1 LGAQP
6 KANRHVALLR
16 GINVGGKHR
25 VPMATLRELF
35 VDAGASEVETYIQSG
50 NVVYTAPA
58 KLART
63 LPETVRAA
71 ISETFEFE
79 VPIVAR
85 NAAQLQE
92 VAAAHPFV
100 DRVSDE
106 KLLMV
111 AFLDRTPSAA
121 KLAALDPN
129 RSPGDHIEV
138 RGQHVYLAFPNG
150 SGRSKLDANWLDRS
164 LDAVGTWRNWRT
176 VQALLELV

>member
-1 LGAQP
+1 VA
-6 KANRHVALLR
+6 ASNRQVALLR

-35 VDAGASEVETYIQSG
+35 ESAGATEVETYIQSG

-63 LPETVRAA
+63 LPERVREA
-71 ISETFEFE
+71 INETFEFD
-79 VPIVAR
+79 VPIVSRSAAELGEAAR
-85 NAAQLQE
+85 
-92 VAAAHPFV
+92 AHPFV
-100 DRVSDE
+100 GRVADE

-111 AFLDRTPSAA
+111 AFLDRKPSAA

-129 RSPGDHIEV
+129 RSPGDLIEV

-176 VQALLELV
+176 VQALIEML

>member
-1 LGAQP
+1 VGA
-6 KANRHVALLR
+6 KAIANRHVALLR

-58 KLART
+58 KLARA

-71 ISETFEFE
+71 LGETFGFD
-79 VPIVAR
+79 VPIVPR
-85 NAAQLQE
+85 NAAQLRE
-92 VAAAHPFV
+92 VAEAHPFV

-111 AFLDRTPSAA
+111 AFLDRTPSQA

-129 RSPGDHIEV
+129 RSPGDLLEV

-164 LDAVGTWRNWRT
+164 LDAIGTWRNWRT
-176 VQALLELV
+176 VRAVLEMM

>member
-1 LGAQP
+1 LAAS
-6 KANRHVALLR
+6 ANRHVALLR

-35 VDAGASEVETYIQSG
+35 EAAGASEVETYIQSG
-50 NVVYTAPA
+50 NVVYTASA

-63 LPETVRAA
+63 LPEQVRAA
-71 ISETFEFE
+71 ISETFEFD

-85 NAAQLQE
+85 NAAQLHE
-92 VAAAHPFV
+92 VAKAHPFV
-100 DRVSDE
+100 DRVTDE

-121 KLAALDPN
+121 KLAGLDVKS
-129 RSPGDHIEV
+129 RSPGDFLEV

-176 VQALLELV
+176 VQALLELS